1 MTIITR
7 EMLAEQI
14 EARLSGAI
22 TDETL
27 AAWAFDRF
35 YAVELGLA
43 QIETGAEERIAD
55 ILDTLMF
62 ADHAA
67 FRLEEGALRSLIA
80 QLRMP

>member
-1 MTIITR
+1 MTVITR
-7 EMLAEQI
+7 DMLAEQI

-43 QIETGAEERIAD
+43 QLETGAEEPVAAV
-55 ILDTLMF
+55 LDTLMF

-67 FRLEEGALRSLIA
+67 FRLEEEALRSLVA
-80 QLRMP
+80 QLRTP

>member
-43 QIETGAEERIAD
+43 DRK
-55 ILDTLMF
+55 
-62 ADHAA
+62 
-67 FRLEEGALRSLIA
+67 SVV
-80 QLRMP
+80 

>member
-1 MTIITR
+1 MTVITR
-7 EMLAEQI
+7 DMLAEQI

-43 QIETGAEERIAD
+43 QLETGAEAPIAAA
-55 ILDTLMF
+55 LDTLMF

-67 FRLEEGALRSLIA
+67 FRLEEEALRSLVA
-80 QLRMP
+80 QLRTP